1 MSKLTIVL
9 QRNERLVEL
18 EAVRGIAACVVLVHH
33 CLLGFAPTLHGLVGP
48 TKAWSLFGT
57 PLFAL
62 VNGSAAVVV
71 FFVLSGFVL
80 TYRAIE
86 SKDTALLWLGA
97 AKRWPRLA
105 VPIITV
111 NVLAAQIAAMQFYWN
126 IPASSEN
133 GSMWLSWFYRA
144 PYSSSQILGA
154 IYEGG
159 VGTFLFGQAYFNSNL
174 WTMYYEFFG
183 SLLVFGLAYLF
194 LKARVS
200 YFVIVASVASAAA
213 IYCSVYFLCFV
224 TGIAL
229 AIIRYGLPISAKL
242 SPGRHWKTSLT
253 IFAIILAILLFGYH
267 EHIGDSASM
276 RFYGFLSPI
285 AALNPIGFRVV
296 LHTIGAVIVLVLALK
311 SPDCLRTNL
320 AALIG
325 RLSFSTYLLHIPLIC
340 SIGSYLYLFL
350 LPVWGEIPTAATTIL
365 VTITATFAAAFPLS
379 LLDRFWLVA
388 LRRFQI
394 LITNQ
399 CGMIFQ
405 KVLGH

>member
-1 MSKLTIVL
+1 M
-9 QRNERLVEL
+9 
-18 EAVRGIAACVVLVHH
+18 
-33 CLLGFAPTLHGLVGP
+33 
-48 TKAWSLFGT
+48 
-57 PLFAL
+57 
-62 VNGSAAVVV
+62 
-71 FFVLSGFVL
+71 
-80 TYRAIE
+80 
-86 SKDTALLWLGA
+86 
-97 AKRWPRLA
+97 
-105 VPIITV
+105 
-111 NVLAAQIAAMQFYWN
+111 
-126 IPASSEN
+126 
-133 GSMWLSWFYRA
+133 
-144 PYSSSQILGA
+144 
-154 IYEGG
+154 
-159 VGTFLFGQAYFNSNL
+159 
-174 WTMYYEFFG
+174 
-183 SLLVFGLAYLF
+183 
-194 LKARVS
+194 
-200 YFVIVASVASAAA
+200 
-213 IYCSVYFLCFV
+213 

-229 AIIRYGLPISAKL
+229 AIIRYGLPISEKR
-242 SPGRHWKTSLT
+242 SPGRHWKTLLT
-253 IFAIILAILLFGYH
+253 IFVIILAVLLFGYH
-267 EHIGDSASM
+267 EHIRDSASM

-399 CGMIFQ
+399 FGMIFQ
-405 KVLGH
+405 KGLGH

>member
-1 MSKLTIVL
+1 MGKLTVVL

-33 CLLGFAPTLHGLVGP
+33 CLLGFAPTLHGLVNP

-105 VPIITV
+105 VLIITV

-133 GSMWLSWFYRA
+133 GSIWLSWFYRDPS

-213 IYCSVYFLCFV
+213 IAVS
-224 TGIAL
+224 
-229 AIIRYGLPISAKL
+229 
-242 SPGRHWKTSLT
+242 
-253 IFAIILAILLFGYH
+253 IFYV
-267 EHIGDSASM
+267 S
-276 RFYGFLSPI
+276 
-285 AALNPIGFRVV
+285 
-296 LHTIGAVIVLVLALK
+296 
-311 SPDCLRTNL
+311 
-320 AALIG
+320 
-325 RLSFSTYLLHIPLIC
+325 
-340 SIGSYLYLFL
+340 
-350 LPVWGEIPTAATTIL
+350 
-365 VTITATFAAAFPLS
+365 
-379 LLDRFWLVA
+379 
-388 LRRFQI
+388 
-394 LITNQ
+394 
-399 CGMIFQ
+399 
-405 KVLGH
+405 